1 MEQYLKDQISDV
13 ESFLNNDLDH
23 PTKRYYQGKKVAY
36 QDALNNLIKQ

>member
-1 MEQYLKDQISDV
+1 MEEFLKEKIKDV

-36 QDALNNLIKQ
+36 QDALNSLIKL